1 MTAPTAATRPMPLRL
16 LRVLRGDRVAVGL
29 ALAPFFIFCGLFE
42 LVPVLILLGGAL
54 GGWQEPTLDYVLK
67 VFTHPIYRQGV
78 INSLILSTASALVG
92 TIVGTAVGY
101 AISTTRHERVRHTS
115 TALASLTSSSGGV
128 ALAFAFIT
136 VLGATGAITIAL
148 RLIGIDLYSAFS
160 LYSMTGLIVVYSYF
174 QIPLMVVLML
184 PAYAAVKREWR
195 EASMVLGGTSR
206 DFWRRVGIPVLAPA
220 IVSGFI
226 LMFASGMGAYATAA
240 ALVGQFNLMTLQIQ
254 RLRAGEVMFDPAQAD
269 AMASTLLVFVAVAVL
284 LNVLVSRRARRWA
297 R

>member
-1 MTAPTAATRPMPLRL
+1 MATPIAATRPLPVRIA
-16 LRVLRGDRVAVGL
+16 RWLRGDRVAVAV
-29 ALAPFFIFCGLFE
+29 ALTPFFLFCGLFE

-54 GGWQEPTLDYVLK
+54 GGWQEPTLQYVLK

-78 INSLILSTASALVG
+78 INSLILSTASALIG
-92 TIVGTAVGY
+92 TVVGTAVGY
-101 AISTTRHERVRHTS
+101 AVSTTRHERVRHTS

-148 RLIGIDLYSAFS
+148 RGLGIDLYSVFS

-184 PAYAAVKREWR
+184 PAYAAVKPEWR

-220 IVSGFI
+220 IVAGFI

-254 RLRAGEVMFDPAQAD
+254 RLRAGEVLFDPAQAD
-269 AMASTLLVFVAVAVL
+269 AMASMLLVFVAVAVL

-297 R
+297 S

>member
-1 MTAPTAATRPMPLRL
+1 
-16 LRVLRGDRVAVGL
+16 
-29 ALAPFFIFCGLFE
+29 
-42 LVPVLILLGGAL
+42 VLILLGGAL

-128 ALAFAFIT
+128 SLAFAFIT

-148 RLIGIDLYSAFS
+148 RLVGIDLYSAFS

>member
-1 MTAPTAATRPMPLRL
+1 M
-16 LRVLRGDRVAVGL
+16 AV
-29 ALAPFFIFCGLFE
+29 ALAPFFVFCALFE

-54 GGWQEPTLDYVLK
+54 GGWQEPTLDYALK

-78 INSLILSTASALVG
+78 INSFMLATASALVG
-92 TIVGTAVGY
+92 TVIGTAVGY
-101 AISTTRHERVRHTS
+101 VITATRHERVRHGA

-128 ALAFAFIT
+128 SLAFAFIT

-148 RLIGIDLYSAFS
+148 RLVGIDLYSVFS
-160 LYSMTGLIVVYSYF
+160 LYTMTGLIVVYSYF

-195 EASMVLGGTSR
+195 EASMVLGGTAR
-206 DFWRRVGIPVLAPA
+206 DFWRHVGIPVLAPA
-220 IVSGFI
+220 IISGFI

-240 ALVGQFNLMTLQIQ
+240 ALVGQFNLMPLQIQ

-269 AMASTLLVFVAVAVL
+269 AMASLLLLFVAVAVL
-284 LNVLVSRRARRWA
+284 LNQVVGRRARRWA

>member
-1 MTAPTAATRPMPLRL
+1 
-16 LRVLRGDRVAVGL
+16 
-29 ALAPFFIFCGLFE
+29 
-42 LVPVLILLGGAL
+42 
-54 GGWQEPTLDYVLK
+54 
-67 VFTHPIYRQGV
+67 
-78 INSLILSTASALVG
+78 
-92 TIVGTAVGY
+92 
-101 AISTTRHERVRHTS
+101 
-115 TALASLTSSSGGV
+115 V

-148 RLIGIDLYSAFS
+148 RGLGIDLYSVFS

-184 PAYAAVKREWR
+184 PAYAAVKPEWR

-220 IVSGFI
+220 IVAGFI

-254 RLRAGEVMFDPAQAD
+254 RLRAGEVLFDPAQAD
-269 AMASTLLVFVAVAVL
+269 AMASMLLVFVAVAVL

-297 R
+297 S

>member
-1 MTAPTAATRPMPLRL
+1 M
-16 LRVLRGDRVAVGL
+16 RGERVAVAL
-29 ALAPFFIFCGLFE
+29 ALTPFFLFCGLFE
-42 LVPVLILLGGAL
+42 LVPVLILLGGAV
-54 GGWQEPTLDYVLK
+54 GGWQEPTLDYLLK

-78 INSLILSTASALVG
+78 VNSVILSAASALVG
-92 TIVGTAVGY
+92 TTVGTVVGY
-101 AISTTRHERVRHTS
+101 AISATHHERVRHTS
-115 TALASLTSSSGGV
+115 TALASLTSASGGV

-136 VLGATGAITIAL
+136 VLGATGAITTAL
-148 RLIGIDLYSAFS
+148 RLVGIDLYSSFS

-184 PAYAAVKREWR
+184 PAYSAVKQEWR

-226 LMFASGMGAYATAA
+226 LMFASAMGAYATAA

-269 AMASTLLVFVAVAVL
+269 AMASTLLLCVAAAVL
-284 LNVLVSRRARRWA
+284 LNVLVSRRSRRWA
-297 R
+297 S

>member
-1 MTAPTAATRPMPLRL
+1 MTTPAAIPRSVPVRLR
-16 LRVLRGDRVAVGL
+16 RWSRDDRVAAAV
-29 ALAPFFIFCGLFE
+29 ALVPFFVFCGLFE
-42 LVPVLILLGGAL
+42 LVPVLILIGGAL

-78 INSLILSTASALVG
+78 INSLILASVSALVG

-101 AISTTRHERVRHTS
+101 AISGTHHERVRHTS
-115 TALASLTSSSGGV
+115 TALASLTSASGGV
-128 ALAFAFIT
+128 SLAFAFIT

-148 RLIGIDLYSAFS
+148 RLVGIDLYSVFS

-195 EASMVLGGTSR
+195 EVSMVLGGTSR
-206 DFWRRVGIPVLAPA
+206 DFWRHVGMPVLAPA

-240 ALVGQFNLMTLQIQ
+240 ALVGQYNLMTLQIQ

-269 AMASTLLVFVAVAVL
+269 AMATMLLVFVAVAVL

-297 R
+297 S

>member
-1 MTAPTAATRPMPLRL
+1 VTAPAATRALPLRVT
-16 LRVLRGDRVAVGL
+16 RWIRGDRVAVAV
-29 ALAPFFIFCGLFE
+29 ALTPFFLFCGLFE

-78 INSLILSTASALVG
+78 INSLILATVSALIG

-101 AISTTRHERVRHTS
+101 AISASHHERVRHTS
-115 TALASLTSSSGGV
+115 TALASLTSASGGV
-128 ALAFAFIT
+128 SLAFAFIT

-148 RLIGIDLYSAFS
+148 RMLGIDLYSVFS

-184 PAYAAVKREWR
+184 PAYAAVKQEWR

-269 AMASTLLVFVAVAVL
+269 AMASTLLVFVAAAVL
-284 LNVLVSRRARRWA
+284 LNVLVSRRARRWT

>member
-1 MTAPTAATRPMPLRL
+1 MATPIAATRPLPVRIA
-16 LRVLRGDRVAVGL
+16 RWLRGDRVAVAV
-29 ALAPFFIFCGLFE
+29 ALTPFFLFCGLFE

-54 GGWQEPTLDYVLK
+54 GGWQEPTLQYVLK

-78 INSLILSTASALVG
+78 INSLILSTASALIG

-101 AISTTRHERVRHTS
+101 AVSTTHHERVRHTS

-148 RLIGIDLYSAFS
+148 RGLGIDLYSVFS

-184 PAYAAVKREWR
+184 PAYAAVKPEWR

-220 IVSGFI
+220 IVAGFI

-254 RLRAGEVMFDPAQAD
+254 RLRAGEVLFDPAQAD
-269 AMASTLLVFVAVAVL
+269 AMASMLLVFVAVAVL

-297 R
+297 S